1 MKSRGHTPRNLSEV
15 LLLAALVAW
24 TSPSL
29 MAQSTTPAPDD
40 KNKKENKE
48 ETIVLSPFEVT
59 GAKDN
64 GYAASSSLA
73 GSRLNT
79 SLKDVA
85 SAISVVTPEF
95 MKDTGSTN
103 LQQILVYTTNTEVA
117 GIGGNSYGGNA
128 DDGQLRTRMLV
139 NPQSGTRVRGLDTA
153 DLTRGFFA
161 TNIPMDGYNTSRVDI
176 QRGPNSILFGL
187 GSPAGII
194 NNTLKDPNMD
204 KLKFEVQFRV
214 GSYGSMR
221 EVLDVDVPLIKG
233 TLGLRVIGLNDKE
246 KYRQDYTFNHDKRRI
261 QVFETKHPA
270 AKNQVGVLV
279 SEGLVEVVRRSGTP
293 IYRLTEAFV
302 ERLARAA

>member
-1 MKSRGHTPRNLSEV
+1 MKTKRMKSRGYNRRSLPEV
-15 LLLAALVAW
+15 LFLAALVAW

-29 MAQSTTPAPDD
+29 LAQATTPATDETKKDKDKDD
-40 KNKKENKE
+40 
-48 ETIVLSPFEVT
+48 TIVLSPFSVS

-64 GYAASSSLA
+64 GYAASSTLA

-117 GIGGNSYGGNA
+117 GIGGNYYGGNA

-204 KLKFEVQFRV
+204 KLALEGQFRV

-221 EVLDVDVPLIKG
+221 EVLDVDVPLLKN

-246 KYRQDYTFNHDKRRI
+246 KYRQDFTFNHDKRAYAALRWKPVLAPR
-261 QVFETKHPA
+261 VFTQIDVKVESGKIDANRP
-270 AKNQVGVLV
+270 V
-279 SEGLVEVVRRSGTP
+279 SVT
-293 IYRLTEAFV
+293 A
-302 ERLARAA
+302 